1 MRFDKIWVSQSNS
14 YRIPDRQLMFD
25 KKTKNYSS
33 QHALNSAFSLFSIF
47 ESENSH
53 FGKFSNTVSQVTSFR
68 KSGETMSSL
77 LYHILSDSRD
87 QSVLHF
93 RSFWWALSYRLIIFY
108 KVALSWKLLNPSCLF
123 STQHHHPSFEVI
135 LKALTSTF
143 IRQFRCPEQSPV
155 FRTAMNNRDSWS
167 VLF

>member
-1 MRFDKIWVSQSNS
+1 MRFDEIWVSQSNS

-93 RSFWWALSYRLIIFY
+93 RSFWWALSYRLIILY

-123 STQHHHPSFEVI
+123 STQHHHPRFEVI
-135 LKALTSTF
+135 LKALTRTF
-143 IRQFRCPEQSPV
+143 IRQFRCSEQSPV
-155 FRTAMNNRDSWS
+155 FRNTMNNRDQWS